1 MISLIKSIVNENIFS
16 REKMKAAFCTQSE
29 IALLVTAQQRS
40 AKLSLK
46 PIRGRRIYFI
56 YNNLTCFSCSY
67 KTG

>member
-46 PIRGRRIYFI
+46 PI
-56 YNNLTCFSCSY
+56 
-67 KTG
+67 